1 MLLDL
6 LFDVYIHFRLHDF
19 FSVQG
24 TTYSSPFPF
33 SLPLFCNFNLAN
45 VSHLFSFL
53 FLLLCCNS
61 VLSPLLL
68 FLTSQVPASVP
79 PELGLF
85 LYSQSFQTSC
95 HKTTT
100 THHTHTTIPIR
111 NAELF
116 FSTKANQNT
125 LEKSQGKQMNTLF
138 FLEIFQH
145 EYCFGRKK
153 KSYFTLKVKG
163 TSIGVYAC
171 IVDGTLTQRITDTLE
186 RKHCIN
192 SVHFLFLTWQRD
204 VYRKNTSKCMY
215 NLFNVDK
222 VKVSLLGMKRQLQLV
237 QQTFS
242 RICFIITPT
251 PALSAWN
258 PVYKQFHKKLNWVRL
273 M

>member
-1 MLLDL
+1 MHVMIMITVKCAVLGSAKRRARNVFFLLMPLCCLIFSLTFTSIFVCMIFFQYKAPPIL
-6 LFDVYIHFRLHDF
+6 LLSLSLSHSFAILIQLMYPI
-19 FSVQG
+19 
-24 TTYSSPFPF
+24 SSPFFF
-33 SLPLFCNFNLAN
+33 S
-45 VSHLFSFL
+45 
-53 FLLLCCNS
+53 LLCCNS

-153 KSYFTLKVKG
+153 KSYFTLKVKVHQQ
-163 TSIGVYAC
+163 VY
-171 IVDGTLTQRITDTLE
+171 
-186 RKHCIN
+186 
-192 SVHFLFLTWQRD
+192 
-204 VYRKNTSKCMY
+204 MY
-215 NLFNVDK
+215 
-222 VKVSLLGMKRQLQLV
+222 VSLMVL
-237 QQTFS
+237 
-242 RICFIITPT
+242 
-251 PALSAWN
+251 
-258 PVYKQFHKKLNWVRL
+258 
-273 M
+273 